1 MQKLFTALMPSIPK
15 DVNTILK
22 NSEAF
27 FRHLPIKII
36 CVVGPKELGEILK
49 RDNHNECLVF
59 MNENEFV
66 DVQKIRALYF
76 SWTGENPLHAGW
88 YIQQLI
94 KLNYSRF
101 TNDDYYLIWD
111 SDTIPVRDIALQTR
125 TPPRRPYFD
134 LKTHHHEPYFR
145 TISKILP
152 GVSKK
157 VKGSFISEHML
168 IKSQYMR
175 EMINEIE
182 NNPELV
188 GENFQERIINAID
201 INDLRGSGFSEFE
214 TYGNYVMT
222 RYPEA
227 YELRKWRSLRTGMR
241 LYTDIDERNEKWLAK
256 YYDAVS
262 IEKWQHDSR
271 LASLIQAPLFQKIFP
286 PQILQLF
293 HKIEIIANVLKS
305 L

>member
-1 MQKLFTALMPSIPK
+1 MQNLFTALMPSIPK
-15 DVNTILK
+15 DVDTLLK

-27 FRHLPIKII
+27 FRHLPIKNI
-36 CVVGPKELGEILK
+36 CVVGPESLSKINDARLTFI
-49 RDNHNECLVF
+49 
-59 MNENEFV
+59 NENEFV
-66 DVQKIRALYF
+66 DVQKIKALYA
-76 SWTGENPLHAGW
+76 SQTGEEDSHVGW
-88 YIQQLI
+88 YVQQFI

-111 SDTIPVRDIALQTR
+111 SDTVPVRDITLQTR
-125 TPPRRPYFD
+125 TPPQQPYFD
-134 LKTHHHEPYFR
+134 IKTHHHEPYFR

-157 VKGSFISEHML
+157 IQGSFISEHML
-168 IKSQYMR
+168 INSQYMR
-175 EMINEIE
+175 EMLSEIE
-182 NNPELV
+182 NNPELI
-188 GENFQERIINAID
+188 GENFAERIINAINID
-201 INDLRGSGFSEFE
+201 DLRGSGFSEFE

-227 YELRKWRSLRTGMR
+227 YALRKWHSLRSGMK
-241 LYTDIDERNEKWLAK
+241 LYSEIDERNEKWLAK

-262 IEKWQHDSR
+262 IEKWQRASK
-271 LASLIQAPLFQKIFP
+271 LAKLIQTSLFQKIFP

-293 HKIEIIANVLKS
+293 HKIEILMNVLKS